1 MVVLSQAEVNKVN
14 EMVKQI
20 GEHNKSYTITPL
32 SADEINNIATAME
45 DLATLQD
52 YYRSVNYLNYTNMRY
67 LGYAVAT
74 ASAFKQLLGN
84 VTIQGMMPETGNFI
98 KVGEIS
104 PDAFQSASPPPGIT
118 FSNWQYTAQ
127 ASNSPELWIANGT
140 GNFVL
145 PNTPGQRYAMV
156 WFGLM
161 RVGANANM
169 TRFKIENFGKL
180 SYNTWVYVE
189 KLLRNEEI
197 GIFNFQYPMFAMP
210 GDPIK
215 VARTDNSAGAVD
227 EIAPFGLMFTENI
240 ASSRY
245 NVQNTS
251 NDSV

>member
-1 MVVLSQAEVNKVN
+1 MVVLSSTEINKINEVVSEIAKTNKA
-14 EMVKQI
+14 
-20 GEHNKSYTITPL
+20 YTITQL
-32 SADEINNIATAME
+32 SATEINNIATAME
-45 DLATLQD
+45 DLATLQFKF
-52 YYRSVNYLNYTNMRY
+52 RSVNYLNYTNTRY
-67 LGYAVAT
+67 LAYAVAT

-84 VTIQGMMPETGNFI
+84 VTIQGMMPEVGNFI
-98 KVGEIS
+98 RVGEIS
-104 PDAFQSASPPPGIT
+104 PDAFISPSPPAGIT
-118 FSNWQYTAQ
+118 FANWQYTAQ
-127 ASNSPELWIANGT
+127 ASNSPELWIANGS

-156 WFGLM
+156 WFGIM
-161 RVGANANM
+161 RLSANANI

-189 KLLRNEEI
+189 KLLRSEDI

-215 VARTDNSAGAVD
+215 VARTDNSAGSVD

-245 NVQNTS
+245 NVQNST